1 MCLCWCRIRFIICVL
16 CINCSVDVIF
26 SPHFQSRIGEKTPQ
40 RPSVEAGPV
49 LPWRLSGRAKHT
61 DNDLCCIVF
70 ESLRLRLFPFLF
82 EWIHAPML
90 DSVVVHPAFF
100 TGMIAF
106 VLPLLET
113 AMGRLPFGIPSC
125 FLPPPPLSGFCS
137 ACAVAVCV
145 PLAAAMPH
153 CFSKR
158 SAAAAV
164 ALAVRRRACS

>member
-1 MCLCWCRIRFIICVL
+1 MY
-16 CINCSVDVIF
+16 
-26 SPHFQSRIGEKTPQ
+26 SPLFQSRIGEKTPQ

-113 AMGRLPFGIPSC
+113 AMGRLPFGIPSW
-125 FLPPPPLSGFCS
+125 FLLPPSPLVFLLYLRSRRVRSSRCRNAALFQQAQRGSSGCTNCAT
-137 ACAVAVCV
+137 ACLL
-145 PLAAAMPH
+145 LAYML
-153 CFSKR
+153 CISIG
-158 SAAAAV
+158 
-164 ALAVRRRACS
+164 